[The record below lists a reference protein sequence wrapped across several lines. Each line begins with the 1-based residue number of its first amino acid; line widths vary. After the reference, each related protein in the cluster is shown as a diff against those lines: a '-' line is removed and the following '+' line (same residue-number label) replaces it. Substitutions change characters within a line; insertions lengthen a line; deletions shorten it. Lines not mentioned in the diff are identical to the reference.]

1 MTNNDYALLVEWC
14 ASINMKFNELER
26 NLIKWKSKLATL
38 TLQSDNN
45 KTWIHLSL
53 KDIKEETNDVI
64 RLMGLIQT
72 SLADKDPRSDYYKYG
87 IDELKY
93 FTYNWEF
100 ILRPEVEK
108 IYNQHEKFIIQ
119 DKSQSS
125 AEAFTDNTNA
135 LRQLGE
141 TLQENEKLMRFINA
155 HIYETRDSV
164 INIKELSDQS
174 LHHIQQGR
182 INIAGAK
189 LAQRASNG
197 ATATSIKIIDFSDL
211 D

>member
-135 LRQLGE
+135 LR
-141 TLQENEKLMRFINA
+141 
-155 HIYETRDSV
+155 
-164 INIKELSDQS
+164 
-174 LHHIQQGR
+174 
-182 INIAGAK
+182 
-189 LAQRASNG
+189 
-197 ATATSIKIIDFSDL
+197 
-211 D
+211 